1 MILSNIKQFFNR
13 NKKIF
18 YYLGFIF
25 AVFMLSGEGA
35 FAAEWDSTD
44 PGGNSEGWDTVITGL
59 NWLFKIVAWILG
71 LLTQMVW
78 VFLTPE
84 WVNGWVIGIWET
96 IKQLWILVSNVVYFI
111 FAFLLIGIAFM
122 NIIWKWGDK
131 FQLKQAL
138 PKFVVWVLI
147 VPFSW
152 FFVQF
157 IISISSILAASVL
170 SLPFEVLDSANL
182 SSVENTKI
190 CTDFE
195 INWSDSSCR
204 QKGDARPSLKTL
216 MKWKGLYWLLNTYT
230 YWIFEIDE
238 FSKVVERDVEISIT
252 NVVELWVE
260 KIFHILFI
268 VVYTI
273 LVISLA
279 LALFTRVVWL
289 WLYMIFSP
297 VFWLLYFFWKENEW
311 FLDWKFSVTQFF
323 WLAMVPVYVSGALW
337 FGLLFI
343 FVAWNWFATEN
354 NTLNTVIEFWDEW
367 EYSHI
372 ILFPESGNSFKVSIK
387 WEKGSE
393 SATKMNNVLNWSKWI
408 FWEILMQLFWLA
420 ILWISVMAALKWSKI
435 TEAVVQPIADFG
447 KQVWSLVAKSP
458 QYAPVFG
465 WKSATELSTAAST
478 VSSSVQGHY
487 NTKWTQWWE
496 NLSPFWGNNTT
507 KMSGINA
514 SHTSWAWSDQT
525 HVDAHI
531 KDFWKH
537 IKELKGTLVNSSER
551 EKFMEMI
558 KMQFWDKLHD
568 KVKDSKNEQ
577 DFFTNF
583 KKNSSEISTAGWN
596 QIWTNV
602 LAHIRTKDDFAEYF
616 EKWTSSDESWSTRET
631 DIKAG
636 SSWYDNDWNTWA
648 NYSLKDWST
657 INVKVVDWIKQVV
670 DGWDNLAKLI
680 VQWMSED
687 GMKNILWKMNIN
699 SETEVNKTYEK
710 ILETGIYTDWKW
722 KYSLSETVGGKSYT
736 KVNNKDQLYKE
747 KEEN

>member
-1 MILSNIKQFFNR
+1 
-13 NKKIF
+13 
-18 YYLGFIF
+18 
-25 AVFMLSGEGA
+25 MLSGEGA
-35 FAAEWDSTD
+35 FAAEGDSTD
-44 PGGNSEGWDTVITGL
+44 PGGNSEGGDTVITGL
-59 NWLFKIVAWILG
+59 NGLFKIVAGILG
-71 LLTQMVW
+71 LLTQMVG

-84 WVNGWVIGIWET
+84 WVNGGVIGIGET

-122 NIIWKWGDK
+122 NIIGKGGDK

-138 PKFVVWVLI
+138 PKFVVGVLI

-195 INWSDSSCR
+195 INGSDSSCR

-216 MKWKGLYWLLNTYT
+216 MKGKGLYGLLNTYT
-230 YWIFEIDE
+230 YGIFEIDE

-252 NVVELWVE
+252 NVVELGVE

-297 VFWLLYFFWKENEW
+297 VFGLLYFFGKENEG
-311 FLDWKFSVTQFF
+311 FLDGKFSVTQFF
-323 WLAMVPVYVSGALW
+323 GLAMVPVYVSGALG

-343 FVAWNWFATEN
+343 FVAGNGFATEN
-354 NTLNTVIEFWDEW
+354 NTLNTVIEFGDEG

-387 WEKGSE
+387 GEKGSE
-393 SATKMNNVLNWSKWI
+393 SATKMNNVLNGSKGI
-408 FWEILMQLFWLA
+408 FGEILMQLFGLA
-420 ILWISVMAALKWSKI
+420 ILWISVMAALKGSKI

-447 KQVWSLVAKSP
+447 KQVGSLVAKSP

-465 WKSATELSTAAST
+465 GKSATELSTAAST

-487 NTKWTQWWE
+487 NTKGTQWGE
-496 NLSPFWGNNTT
+496 NLSPFGGNNTT

-514 SHTSWAWSDQT
+514 SHTSGAGSDQT

-531 KDFWKH
+531 KDFGKH

-558 KMQFWDKLHD
+558 KMQFGDKLHD

-583 KKNSSEISTAGWN
+583 KKNSSEISTAGGN

-616 EKWTSSDESWSTRET
+616 EKGTSSDESGSTRET

-636 SSWYDNDWNTWA
+636 SSGYDNDGNTWA
-648 NYSLKDWST
+648 NYSLKDGST
-657 INVKVVDWIKQVV
+657 INVKVVDGIKQVV
-670 DGWDNLAKLI
+670 DGGDNLAKLI
-680 VQWMSED
+680 VQGMSED
-687 GMKNILWKMNIN
+687 GMKNILGKMNIN

-710 ILETGIYTDWKW
+710 ILETGIYTDGKG